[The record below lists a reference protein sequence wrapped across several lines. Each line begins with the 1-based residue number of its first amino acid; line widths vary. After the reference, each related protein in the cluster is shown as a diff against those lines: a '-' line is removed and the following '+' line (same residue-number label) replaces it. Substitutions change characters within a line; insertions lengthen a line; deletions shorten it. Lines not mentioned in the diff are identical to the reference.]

1 VVVWVTNKRKL
12 AHFVQ
17 EVLFPSWQ
25 VVCIGEWHWIKVKRW
40 RCVVRDRVPVASVFC
55 KTENIKNV
63 IGYRD
68 SRTAEAGRIQQFTI
82 QSFHCEVI

>member
-1 VVVWVTNKRKL
+1 MDLPIPNLAAIGALVVVWVTNKRKL

-40 RCVVRDRVPVASVFC
+40 
-55 KTENIKNV
+55 
-63 IGYRD
+63 
-68 SRTAEAGRIQQFTI
+68 
-82 QSFHCEVI
+82 